1 MAEQTR
7 PVNRLPVGSFDEHQF
22 DVPPLRHRACYQKSR
37 PSAFAP
43 DLCDPPANASQR
55 YLTRDVSQEISLYVH
70 RKATLPDPHRHSLLF
85 SHACDALHQVCV
97 QGFACPRSLNIN
109 IRKCCIAGHF
119 LFPAPH
125 AQWTAPI
132 CLPSI
137 KTRWA
142 NGIGRRSD
150 CNDGRICLPY
160 RSPRSGIY
168 SFSEERQ
175 NE

>member
-1 MAEQTR
+1 M
-7 PVNRLPVGSFDEHQF
+7 NLPFS
-22 DVPPLRHRACYQKSR
+22 LKLCYTKKDKCQRS
-37 PSAFAP
+37 
-43 DLCDPPANASQR
+43 DPPNTYPQARRVLGRYAPGTRRASGPVPVIG
-55 YLTRDVSQEISLYVH
+55 DVSQEISLYVD
-70 RKATLPDPHRHSLLF
+70 RKAALPDPHRHSLLF

-109 IRKCCIAGHF
+109 IRKCCIAGRL

-150 CNDGRICLPY
+150 CNDGRGRIPCCGSRGGTY
-160 RSPRSGIY
+160 SISKPRPG
-168 SFSEERQ
+168 E
-175 NE
+175 